1 MEKYGFEI
9 AYQSYPVWWLNHV
22 TPRIFHLLDGEKKTS
37 ILQGLERLRVVLSD
51 AGRDHAL
58 QDFVLVWVPQERD
71 LEIRIIRI

>member
-1 MEKYGFEI
+1 ME
-9 AYQSYPVWWLNHV
+9 
-22 TPRIFHLLDGEKKTS
+22 EKKTS

-51 AGRDHAL
+51 AGGDHVL